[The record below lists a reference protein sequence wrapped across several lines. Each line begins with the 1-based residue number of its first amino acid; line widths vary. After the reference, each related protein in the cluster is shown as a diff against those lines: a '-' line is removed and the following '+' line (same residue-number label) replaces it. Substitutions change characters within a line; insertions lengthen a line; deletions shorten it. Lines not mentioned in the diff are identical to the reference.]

1 MRTFILLIISVLT
14 ISLQISV
21 PNFLDLPILPNV
33 ALVLVICYSYIRS
46 DIEGALLGLAIGLMQ
61 DALFSNVIG
70 YYAIIYFIVGYISN
84 HILKA
89 FLNLNVIPVVCLNFI
104 VTFIYG
110 FMIYF
115 ISYFFEG
122 RFEIF
127 NYIYHIMLFEALENA
142 VISIPVFYCI
152 YYIDSKLRVREQ
164 KTTKYY
170 NSF

>member
-1 MRTFILLIISVLT
+1 MRTFILLIISIITL
-14 ISLQISV
+14 SLQISV
-21 PNFLDLPILPNV
+21 PNFLGLDILPNI

-46 DIEGALLGLAIGLMQ
+46 DIEGAIFGLMVGLMQ
-61 DALFSNVIG
+61 DALFPNIIG
-70 YYAIIYFIVGYISN
+70 YYAFIYFIVGYISN

-89 FLNLNVIPVVCLNFI
+89 FLNLNVIPVVFLNFI

-115 ISYFFEG
+115 LSYFFKG

-127 NYIYHIMLFEALENA
+127 NYVYHIMFFEAIENA
-142 VISIPVFYCI
+142 IVSIPIFYFI
-152 YYIDSKLRVREQ
+152 YFIDSRLKVREQ

>member
-1 MRTFILLIISVLT
+1 MRTFILLIISVITL
-14 ISLQISV
+14 SLQISI
-21 PNFLDLPILPNV
+21 PNFLDLAILPNV

-46 DIEGALLGLAIGLMQ
+46 DIEGALFGLAVGLMQ
-61 DALFSNVIG
+61 DALFSSIIG
-70 YYAIIYFIVGYISN
+70 YYALIYFIVGYISN

-89 FLNLNVIPVVCLNFI
+89 FLNLNVIPVVFLNFI

-115 ISYFFEG
+115 LSFFFEG
-122 RFEIF
+122 KFDIF
-127 NYIYHIMLFEALENA
+127 NYMYHIMFFEAIENA
-142 VISIPVFYCI
+142 VVSIPIFYFI
-152 YYIDSKLRVREQ
+152 YFIDSKLKVREH